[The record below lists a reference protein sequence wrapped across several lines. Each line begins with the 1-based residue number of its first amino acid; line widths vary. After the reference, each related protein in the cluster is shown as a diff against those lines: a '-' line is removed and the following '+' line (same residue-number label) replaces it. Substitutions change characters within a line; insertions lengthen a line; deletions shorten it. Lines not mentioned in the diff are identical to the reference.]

1 MRVKKLQVGQSGA
14 SLVVSLIMLMV
25 ITLLALSAIK
35 SSTINLLVAGNMQA
49 RDEARAA
56 GQQAIETFISSYTNF
71 FPNLPAGATTILVD
85 IDNSGSNDYQ
95 VSVARPVCRRAAPQ
109 IPPKTNDCANGAK
122 SGLIC
127 WDTLWDVTATS
138 TDNRSGVT
146 QTVTQGISITLDPSF
161 DPTAVGC

>member
-1 MRVKKLQVGQSGA
+1 MKVKTSRLGQSGA

-25 ITLLALSAIK
+25 ITLLALSAIN
-35 SSTINLLVAGNMQA
+35 SSTINLRIAGNMQA

-56 GQQAIETFISSYTNF
+56 GQQAIETFISSYSNF
-71 FPNLPAGATTILVD
+71 FPTLPAGATIISVD
-85 IDNSGSNDYQ
+85 IDNNGSNDYE
-95 VSVARPVCRRAAPQ
+95 VSVARPVCRRSAPQ
-109 IPPKTNDCANGAK
+109 IPPRSTECANGAK

-127 WDTLWDVTATS
+127 WDTLWDVAATS
-138 TDNRSGVT
+138 TDTRSGVT